1 MRAFA
6 RPSSLDTG
14 WHGLTLSPPRTA
26 FGKELLI
33 EANETKK
40 SLPSLP
46 LFPSVQGIRAG
57 ADEGFWNRSTRRA
70 QSLFSVSGSTE
81 LAEVSAVSC
90 LKTLHPFRVW
100 MRRRKRSR
108 RIRLGW
114 GSSRS
119 WRLMRRRKCAG
130 RNPRL
135 TKADNIVAGPATET
149 DLQGDLM
156 EVSADRFSIAE
167 GKHGC

>member
-70 QSLFSVSGSTE
+70 QSCFLRALRLLLFENSS
-81 LAEVSAVSC
+81 SA
-90 LKTLHPFRVW
+90 FIRVEP
-100 MRRRKRSR
+100 
-108 RIRLGW
+108 
-114 GSSRS
+114 SRS
-119 WRLMRRRKCAG
+119 ASPPTKTSRCFAG
-130 RNPRL
+130 KGRGGTGSRL
-135 TKADNIVAGPATET
+135 TAARIPPQGFPGEAAATCGEKT
-149 DLQGDLM
+149 GICDCAVTPQPFPG
-156 EVSADRFSIAE
+156 
-167 GKHGC
+167 